1 MARSD
6 LPGQREAAG
15 LDSRPLLPMSLSPFR
30 QPVNSAPNVIY
41 TLVGIYLTRSQFPR
55 IFCPAKCLACVRIP
69 GTGPL
74 LLSHVGAFKVA
85 LVALSSCKFL
95 SRPPGLR
102 WEAYFSLPHPL
113 CRVSFPVFALVPGVV
128 GAELCCRAGLAF
140 TSVWKDWIWLLV
152 DVSRSFDGWVHVNG
166 GGKWLAGR
174 AGRERRA
181 ALLPSLKGLEI
192 SADIDSP
199 SFSTSILRLPFSL
212 SLPLSSNNLVALKT
226 TSVFREAYSLL
237 EEI

>member
-6 LPGQREAAG
+6 LPGQHEAAG
-15 LDSRPLLPMSLSPFR
+15 LDSRPLLPMSLSPFH

-85 LVALSSCKFL
+85 LVALFSCKFL

-113 CRVSFPVFALVPGVV
+113 CRVSFPVFAPMP
-128 GAELCCRAGLAF
+128 ELSFA
-140 TSVWKDWIWLLV
+140 VEWDW
-152 DVSRSFDGWVHVNG
+152 
-166 GGKWLAGR
+166 
-174 AGRERRA
+174 
-181 ALLPSLKGLEI
+181 PSLLSGKIG
-192 SADIDSP
+192 SG
-199 SFSTSILRLPFSL
+199 SL
-212 SLPLSSNNLVALKT
+212 WTFPGHLT
-226 TSVFREAYSLL
+226 DGFT
-237 EEI
+237 

>member
-6 LPGQREAAG
+6 LPGQHEAAG

-30 QPVNSAPNVIY
+30 QPVNSAPNVVY
-41 TLVGIYLTRSQFPR
+41 TLVGIYLMRSQFPR

-113 CRVSFPVFALVPGVV
+113 CLYHFLSLLLCLGWLELSFAV
-128 GAELCCRAGLAF
+128 E
-140 TSVWKDWIWLLV
+140 WDW
-152 DVSRSFDGWVHVNG
+152 
-166 GGKWLAGR
+166 
-174 AGRERRA
+174 
-181 ALLPSLKGLEI
+181 PSLLSGKIG
-192 SADIDSP
+192 SG
-199 SFSTSILRLPFSL
+199 SL
-212 SLPLSSNNLVALKT
+212 WTFPGHLT
-226 TSVFREAYSLL
+226 DGFT
-237 EEI
+237 